1 VRPIQFRIIN
11 KEGVVIFVFYLV
23 LIKRKEKKRDSL
35 VNENQMKEKL
45 IQRIRRKRRAKIRFL
60 VYSEKRR
67 EGNIVSQEK
76 KSRGKNQAV

>member
-1 VRPIQFRIIN
+1 MRPIQFRIIN

-45 IQRIRRKRRAKIRFL
+45 H
-60 VYSEKRR
+60 SENK
-67 EGNIVSQEK
+67 EK
-76 KSRGKNQAV
+76 EKS